1 MAVAIGGHHI
11 VTVATTIPIRG
22 HTVAPIM
29 GATVIIIQ
37 RLIMTPR
44 RELTD
49 GNRPL
54 MDRTDRRREVPVTIL
69 TPGLMHGALQFR
81 HLMGVEVQHR
91 YIIRTPAP
99 TLRRDRVR
107 ARTLSGVVPMCR
119 EETRALRRAITQQ
132 RMVQ

>member
-11 VTVATTIPIRG
+11 VMVAPTIPILG
-22 HTVAPIM
+22 HTAVPIM

-37 RLIMTPR
+37 RLTMTLPP
-44 RELTD
+44 ELTV
-49 GNRPL
+49 GNRLL
-54 MDRTDRRREVPVTIL
+54 MGRTDRRQEVQVTIP
-69 TPGLMHGALQFR
+69 TPELMPVVLQFR

-91 YIIRTPAP
+91 HIIRTPAP

-119 EETRALRRAITQQ
+119 EETRALRRAITQ
-132 RMVQ
+132 